1 MVGQTRLKAA
11 KRGDAWQGWN
21 EVIIL
26 CANRNYDGIKA
37 ACRHMA
43 TQLSGLTPVLY
54 VDPPVSVLR
63 GDRAMAESIRRPTL
77 RMQAPGLARL
87 TPIVQPGPSRRLA
100 TSVTTALVRR
110 QLGQA
115 AAALGC
121 RVRAVISAWPQ
132 YPVFGSCREGVRVYW
147 ATDDFLGGA
156 ELMGLHARSLWARE
170 RRVAAGADLVAAVSP
185 VLVQRWA
192 SRGVPAILIPN
203 GVDLVAY
210 QDVDRVPRPPDV
222 GLPGR
227 VAGFVG
233 HINARIDLRLL
244 EAVAEEGRS
253 LLLVGPRAAS
263 FRSAQFDALV
273 ARRNVCWVGSKP
285 FDDLP
290 GYLGLMDVGLLP
302 YGDTPFNRA
311 SFPLK
316 VLEYLAAGRGVVAT
330 DLPSIR
336 WLETDLVTVTHEPSA
351 FAASVGAALDGPVV
365 PGLAQH
371 RKVFAGQHDWAHRAA
386 TMYSAIM
393 ARERDSV
400 AVF

>member
-1 MVGQTRLKAA
+1 MVGQRGLGAGKG
-11 KRGDAWQGWN
+11 GDAWRDWD
-21 EVIIL
+21 EVIVL

-43 TQLSGLTPVLY
+43 TQLSRLVPVLY

-63 GDRAMAESIRRPTL
+63 GDRAMAESIRRPRL
-77 RMQAPGLARL
+77 RIQAPGLARL
-87 TPIVQPGPSRRLA
+87 TPIVQPGPSRRLT
-100 TSVTTALVRR
+100 TSMTTMLVRR

-156 ELMGLHARSLWARE
+156 ELMGLHARSLWGRE
-170 RRVAAGADLVAAVSP
+170 RRVAAGADLIAAVSP

-192 SRGVPAILIPN
+192 SRGVPTILVPN
-203 GVDLVAY
+203 GVDLAAY
-210 QDVDRVPRPPDV
+210 QDVDRAPRPPDV
-222 GLPGR
+222 RLSGR

-233 HINARIDLRLL
+233 HINARIDLGLL
-244 EAVAEEGRS
+244 EAVAGGGRS
-253 LLLVGPRAAS
+253 LLVVGPRTPS
-263 FRSAQFDALV
+263 FRSARFDALM
-273 ARRNVCWVGSKP
+273 ARRNVCWVGPKS

-290 GYLGLMDVGLLP
+290 SYLGLMDVGLVP

-316 VLEYLAAGRGVVAT
+316 VLEYLAAGRGVVAA

-336 WLETDLVTVTHEPSA
+336 WLETDLVTMSHEPSV

-365 PGLAQH
+365 PGLAKR
-371 RKVFAGQHDWAHRAA
+371 RKAFAAQHDWANRAT

-393 ARERDSV
+393 ARGRDSV
-400 AVF
+400 TVS

>member
-1 MVGQTRLKAA
+1 MVGQPRFEAGK
-11 KRGDAWQGWN
+11 GSDSWQAWD

-37 ACRHMA
+37 ACWHMA
-43 TQLSGLTPVLY
+43 TQLSRFAPVLY

-63 GDRAMAESIRRPTL
+63 GDRAMAETVRRPRL

-100 TSVTTALVRR
+100 APVTTMLLRR
-110 QLGQA
+110 QLSQA
-115 AAALGC
+115 AAALGG

-170 RRVAAGADLVAAVSP
+170 RQVAAAADLVAAVSP
-185 VLVQRWA
+185 VLVQRWV
-192 SRGVPAILIPN
+192 SQGVPTILVPN
-203 GVDLVAY
+203 GVDLAAY
-210 QDVDRVPRPPDV
+210 RDVDRAPRPPDV

-227 VAGFVG
+227 IAGFVG

-244 EAVAEEGRS
+244 EAVAGTGRS
-253 LLLVGPRAAS
+253 LLMVGPRAAS
-263 FRSAQFDALV
+263 FRSAKFDALV
-273 ARRNVCWVGSKP
+273 AQRNVCWVGPKP

-290 GYLGLMDVGLLP
+290 SYLGLMDVGLVP
-302 YGDTPFNRA
+302 YGDNAFNRA

-330 DLPSIR
+330 DLHSIR
-336 WLETDLVTVTHEPSA
+336 WLETDLVTVSHEPGA
-351 FAASVGAALDGPVV
+351 FAASVGAALEGPVV
-365 PGLAQH
+365 PGLAER
-371 RKVFAGQHDWAHRAA
+371 RKVFAAQHDWEHRAA
-386 TMYSAIM
+386 TMYSTIM
-393 ARERDSV
+393 ARGRDSV
-400 AVF
+400 AVS